1 MRYSTRF
8 LALGAAFAA
17 GPALAQVNVGVGG
30 QADVGVNVGV
40 GVDPAP
46 VVDRVTGTL
55 DRTVDTLDRTVN
67 RTVAQDLRIATRAD
81 VRAGAEVRDNRGNRV
96 GTVHSVH
103 GDMVMVVRGN
113 RALHVPLAA
122 LYRGSRGLVTSLS
135 RAEIEAAAAASISAR
150 LRLVTSPRLP
160 R

>member
-135 RAEIEAAAAASISAR
+135 RAEIEAAAAARAR
-150 LRLVTSPRLP
+150 GQVHGSTRN
-160 R
+160 